1 MKTRILVLLSVMFF
15 ITVIISCVRERK
27 YPVSAEMES
36 QIALLPQDAGIFGYV
51 NIKRL
56 SDAEFSHFF
65 VDSAKKHLMQQ
76 GGFLEFVDQTGL
88 DPEKDIREVYFAGKL
103 ETNGKTPPGLVVV
116 KGEFDPEKI
125 VSFLL
130 EKDERIRIVKEDYN
144 SNDLYFIE
152 EETSAFCF
160 ADNQTLIGGDAEHV
174 KTWLDKQ
181 HSDTASLSENK
192 ALLRELE
199 NMKYKEGM
207 WLSLNPKVW
216 KEQLKGK
223 RLPDFK
229 GLNELENM
237 GFSLDIT
244 DKLQFSARGAFT
256 DAERAKLFEEAI
268 KGFVAAGKLSVSD
281 DREIIDI
288 LNNID
293 VQTDGS
299 RVKVDFEI
307 NEQDAKK
314 LIEKKKKISRK
325 IFKAV

>member
-1 MKTRILVLLSVMFF
+1 MKTRILLLFSIMLFL
-15 ITVIISCVRERK
+15 TVIISCVQERK
-27 YPVSAEMES
+27 HPVSAEMES

-56 SDAEFSHFF
+56 SNAEFSHFF
-65 VDSAKKHLMQQ
+65 VDSAKKHIMQQ
-76 GGFLEFVDQTGL
+76 GDFLEFVEQTGL

-130 EKDERIRIVKEDYN
+130 EKEEHNRILKEDYKDN
-144 SNDLYFIE
+144 NLYLIE
-152 EETSAFCF
+152 EKASAFCF
-160 ADNQTLIGGDAEHV
+160 ANNQTLIGGGVEQV
-174 KTWLDKQ
+174 KTWLDNQ
-181 HSDTASLSENK
+181 HSDKVSLSGNK
-192 ALLRELE
+192 LLLQELE

-229 GLNELENM
+229 GLDELKNL

-281 DREIIDI
+281 DREVIDI

-293 VQTDGS
+293 VQADGS
-299 RVKVDFEI
+299 NVKVDFEI

-314 LIEKKKKISRK
+314 VIEKKKKISRK